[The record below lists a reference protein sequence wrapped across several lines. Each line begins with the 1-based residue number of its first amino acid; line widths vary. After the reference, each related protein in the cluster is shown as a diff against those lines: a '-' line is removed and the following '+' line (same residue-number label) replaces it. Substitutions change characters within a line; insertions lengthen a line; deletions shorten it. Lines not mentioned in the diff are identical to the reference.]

1 MPALALNLSKHR
13 PRLALR
19 ALGVVWLS
27 LTLGLPSYASDSR
40 DHERARAAVQ
50 AGQVLPL
57 GAVLER
63 LERSYPGQ
71 VLEVEL
77 EQDEGVWIY
86 EVKLLTPSG
95 QLVKLKLD
103 ARSATVLSSKSRPSK
118 SGGQR
123 MER

>member
-1 MPALALNLSKHR
+1 MLELALNPSKR
-13 PRLALR
+13 RQALR
-19 ALGVVWLS
+19 ALGVAWIS
-27 LTLGLPSYASDSR
+27 LTLGLPGYASDHH

-57 GAVLER
+57 GTVLER

-77 EQDEGVWIY
+77 EQDNGLWIY
-86 EVKLLTPSG
+86 EVKLLTSGG

-103 ARSATVLSSKSRPSK
+103 ARNAAVLSSKSRPNQ
-118 SGGQR
+118 SGGR
-123 MER
+123 RVER